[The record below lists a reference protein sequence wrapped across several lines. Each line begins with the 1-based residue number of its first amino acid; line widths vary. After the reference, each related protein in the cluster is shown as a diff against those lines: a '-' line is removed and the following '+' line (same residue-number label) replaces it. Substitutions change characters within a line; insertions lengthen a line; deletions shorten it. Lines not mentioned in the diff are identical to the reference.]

1 MDYRFEISSPESPD
15 FRCEIAIGG
24 DQTFQ
29 QFHDKIVES
38 LGYDRS
44 QMASF
49 YTLNRAGDRVQE
61 IALMD
66 MSEEGRE
73 TTPLVMDV
81 TRINEIVKPGCMELE
96 YVYDFFNNHFM
107 KVEFAGEYKGE
118 KGHDLPLC
126 LYVEG
131 DAPVQSSIEG
141 AMEDWDVVDD
151 DDFSDDYY
159 DDSFM
164 QEFEGGGSY
173 EDDDDDY
180 DSGSRRGRRRSSYD
194 DDDEFRRNPRF
205 ESLDDYI
212 DKL

>member
-1 MDYRFEISSPESPD
+1 MDYRFEISSPESSD

-24 DQTFQ
+24 EQTFQ

-49 YTLNRAGDRVQE
+49 YTINRAGDRVQE

-81 TRINEIVKPGCMELE
+81 TCINEIVKPGCMELE
-96 YVYDFFNNHFM
+96 YVYDFFNNHYL

-131 DAPVQSSIEG
+131 EPPVQSSIEG

-151 DDFSDDYY
+151 DFSDDY

-164 QEFEGGGSY
+164 QEFEGGGSFD
-173 EDDDDDY
+173 DDDDDY

-194 DDDEFRRNPRF
+194 DDDEFRRDPRF

>member
-1 MDYRFEISSPESPD
+1 MDYRFEISMPHGSD
-15 FRCEIAIGG
+15 FRCEIAVGG
-24 DQTFQ
+24 EQTFQ

-96 YVYDFFNNHFM
+96 YVYDFFNN
-107 KVEFAGEYKGE
+107 KYLRVEFAGEY
-118 KGHDLPLC
+118 HRDSSDVLPVCLC
-126 LYVEG
+126 CEG
-131 DAPVQSSIEG
+131 DIPEQTFYDG
-141 AMEDWDVVDD
+141 DNDDWEIDSPEEEYDGD
-151 DDFSDDYY
+151 Y

-164 QEFEGGGSY
+164 EEFGN
-173 EDDDDDY
+173 DDY
-180 DSGSRRGRRRSSYD
+180 DDEDRKPRRRGSYD
-194 DDDEFRRNPRF
+194 DDDYYRDERY